1 MARHTPK
8 RTCKHGQTF
17 FVPDPRCVRRQ
28 RHCST
33 PACRKA
39 SKADSQRRWHHTPDH
54 RDYFKGP
61 IHVERVRAWRQAHPG
76 YWRRKA
82 SGLPRAL
89 QEDFMLQPS
98 QKQLLDDTLTAGAF
112 QEDLFRQPA
121 VLVGLIAHCT
131 GLAFQEDI
139 AMTARR
145 LQPLGAI
152 FSPVSPLN
160 QEAASRHTP
169 PISFVKLR
177 TIPSQFSWVDQRL
190 VREHSLDRLS
200 HAACA
205 LSLFLVTVADA
216 QGRSY
221 YAERSLCQRLSLSV
235 AQLRQ
240 ARQLL
245 ITPHLLAYRRPLS
258 QVFALGA
265 EAGAPAAC
273 PKADDNE
280 VDLQAVFTR
289 IWEVLA

>member
-8 RTCKHGQTF
+8 RKCKHCQTF

-39 SKADSQRRWHHTPDH
+39 SKADSQRRWHHNPDN

-82 SGLPRAL
+82 SGLPHAL
-89 QEDFMLQPS
+89 
-98 QKQLLDDTLTAGAF
+98 

-145 LQPLGAI
+145 LQQLGAI

-160 QEAASRHTP
+160 QEAASRHTH

-177 TIPSQFSWVDQRL
+177 TIPRQFSWVDQRL